1 MSSQFAALLN
11 GACVVPVNVRE
22 QTPARLAGWL
32 EREHVT
38 IYHSVP
44 ALFRSI
50 MTASGRRYPDLR
62 IVRLE
67 GDRVAFGDMD
77 LHRRRLEPSCLLVN
91 GLGTTETGLVSQY
104 FNSDSSLSA
113 GEVVPV
119 GRPVEELAVQLLD
132 DRRHPVA
139 NGEAAV
145 VATQDIP
152 GEPGLVAF
160 VVQKVSPPAG
170 ADSLR
175 QRLART
181 LPQSLVPTAFHV
193 LPALPLDANGKVDR
207 KRLVEE
213 NLVAFEIAPDAE
225 PPETLVQQQL
235 AEIWQE
241 LLQLDAVGIDQ
252 DFFDLGGTSLL
263 AMHIFDEIESR
274 LRVRLG
280 PSLLLEG
287 ATILRLEAALLGK
300 HDWSASLL
308 PLQPNGNHPP
318 LYFFH
323 GDYIAGGL
331 YCLELARQLG

>member
-1 MSSQFAALLN
+1 M
-11 GACVVPVNVRE
+11 
-22 QTPARLAGWL
+22 
-32 EREHVT
+32 
-38 IYHSVP
+38 
-44 ALFRSI
+44 
-50 MTASGRRYPDLR
+50 
-62 IVRLE
+62 
-67 GDRVAFGDMD
+67 
-77 LHRRRLEPSCLLVN
+77 
-91 GLGTTETGLVSQY
+91 SQY

-119 GRPVEELAVQLLD
+119 GRPVEELDRHLLD

-139 NGEAAV
+139 NGEVADLADLAVRSRYLARGYWQRPELTEERFTKLSDGDQARLYLTGDLGRLRQDGNLELLGRADDRVVIAGRAVVPTVIEAALEGHDAVAEAAV

-160 VVQKVSPPAG
+160 VIQKVSPPAG

-181 LPQSLVPTAFHV
+181 LPQSLIPTAFHV

-225 PPETLVQQQL
+225 PPEALVQQQL

-263 AMHIFDEIESR
+263 AMHMFDEIESR

-308 PLQPNGNHPP
+308 PLQPNGDHPP